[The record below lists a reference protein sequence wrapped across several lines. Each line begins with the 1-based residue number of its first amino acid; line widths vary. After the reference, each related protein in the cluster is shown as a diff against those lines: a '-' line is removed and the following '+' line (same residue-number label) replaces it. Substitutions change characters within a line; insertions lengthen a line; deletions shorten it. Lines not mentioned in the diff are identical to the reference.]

1 LNNKEFTAIKKY
13 EIKTSKIFKFLYSYQ
28 QTVNSLINPKLF
40 VIYVM
45 KIDINDEDDEIL
57 YKHFI
62 SQKRDNFL
70 SNNVRY
76 LIFTKDQYNKIK
88 LDDKKSNIENILD
101 KKIIN
106 IDDKI
111 SNFLKNFK
119 KSVKYVKTRTDKFEN
134 FNKKNLIS
142 KLEDELS
149 FIFKLKEEIPFHKEI
164 KEYNYSIDN
173 EQYQNI
179 LKFYIQATELIEKT
193 IKLFNQEDKS
203 LKTFLCNKLNN
214 LSQNIV
220 CRKIYGLVYYKIFD
234 AIKIN
239 IYQSIKE
246 QFLDLMNLLR

>member
-1 LNNKEFTAIKKY
+1 MY
-13 EIKTSKIFKFLYSYQ
+13 
-28 QTVNSLINPKLF
+28 KLF
-40 VIYVM
+40 AT
-45 KIDINDEDDEIL
+45 
-57 YKHFI
+57 
-62 SQKRDNFL
+62 QKRDNFL

-76 LIFTKDQYNKIK
+76 LIYTKNQNNNIQ
-88 LDDKKSNIENILD
+88 LDEKRSNFQNILD
-101 KKIIN
+101 KKIVN

-220 CRKIYGLVYYKIFD
+220 CRKVYGLVYYKIFD
-234 AIKIN
+234 AIKN
-239 IYQSIKE
+239 KIYESIKT
-246 QFLDLMNLLR
+246 QFSNLMELLK

>member
-1 LNNKEFTAIKKY
+1 MIYENEKLPAKHIRGMAYEEAFGESISKSEYSGGMETKKFFERLGFSVISYDKEDET
-13 EIKTSKIFKFLYSYQ
+13 LYNIQ
-28 QTVNSLINPKLF
+28 L
-40 VIYVM
+40 
-45 KIDINDEDDEIL
+45 DE
-57 YKHFI
+57 
-62 SQKRDNFL
+62 KRSNF
-70 SNNVRY
+70 
-76 LIFTKDQYNKIK
+76 Q
-88 LDDKKSNIENILD
+88 NILD
-101 KKIIN
+101 KKIVN

-173 EQYQNI
+173 ELYQNI
-179 LKFYIQATELIEKT
+179 LKFYSQATELIEKT

-234 AIKIN
+234 AIKNEIYNSIN
-239 IYQSIKE
+239 K
-246 QFLDLMNLLR
+246 QFSDLMDLINLLEIDSI